1 MPFHLWSPEVRL
13 SRRDFLAGLA
23 LGGATLAL
31 AEPAPAGDDE
41 GPWFALVSD
50 THIPADRGQRAFG
63 QLPGENLRIVIADI
77 LSRPRR
83 PEGVLING
91 DLALKDGKPADYAA
105 FLTLLE
111 PLRRAGLPI
120 HLTLGNHDDRGH
132 FRQAIRGLIPADST
146 VEEKH
151 AGAFEVLGRR
161 FLLLDSLDQ
170 VDKVP
175 GRLGEAQLAW
185 LAHEL
190 DAHKDIP
197 TLVFVHHPPHSGTRW
212 RRHDALLDGDALLDV
227 VEPRAWVESLVFGH
241 THRWSQTTEYGLDF
255 VNLPAVAYSFQP
267 EQPLG
272 YCRLDLAG
280 GRPRFA
286 LRDVVRKTGGDGK
299 VLHRRPRPH
308 HAARV

>member
-1 MPFHLWSPEVRL
+1 MPFHLRSPDVRL

-31 AEPAPAGDDE
+31 AEPAAGDEE

-50 THIPADRGQRAFG
+50 THIPADRGQKAFG
-63 QLPGENLRIVIADI
+63 QVPAENLRIVVADI

-91 DLALKDGKPADYAA
+91 DLALKDGKPGDYAA

-111 PLRRAGLPI
+111 PLRRAGVPI

-132 FRQAIRGLIPADST
+132 FRQAIRGLIPADSA

-161 FLLLDSLDQ
+161 FLLLDSLDK

-190 DAHKDIP
+190 DAHKDVP
-197 TLVFVHHPPHSGTRW
+197 TVVFVHHPPHSGTRW
-212 RRHDALLDGDALLDV
+212 KRHDALLDGDALLDV
-227 VEPRAWVESLVFGH
+227 VEPRPWVESLVFGH
-241 THRWSQTTEYGLDF
+241 THRWSQTTEYGLEL
-255 VNLPAVAYSFQP
+255 VNLTGRRVLVPARAAARILP
-267 EQPLG
+267 ARP
-272 YCRLDLAG
+272 R
-280 GRPRFA
+280 GRPA
-286 LRDVVRKTGGDGK
+286 QVRAAGRRPQDGRRRQGPD
-299 VLHRRPRPH
+299 RRPRHH

>member
-1 MPFHLWSPEVRL
+1 MPFHIWSSDVRL
-13 SRRDFLAGLA
+13 TRRDFLAGLA

-31 AEPAPAGDDE
+31 AEPAPAGDEE

-50 THIPADRGQRAFG
+50 THIPAQTGQKAFG
-63 QLPGENLRIVIADI
+63 QIPSENLRIVVADI

-91 DLALKDGKPADYAA
+91 DLALKDGKPGDYAA
-105 FLTLLE
+105 FLMLLE

-132 FRQAIRGLIPADST
+132 FREAIRGVIPAGST

-161 FLLLDSLDQ
+161 FLLLDSLDE

-185 LAHEL
+185 LGREL
-190 DAHKDIP
+190 DEHKGVP
-197 TLVFVHHPPHSGTRW
+197 TVVFVHHPPHSSSRGKKP
-212 RRHDALLDGDALLDV
+212 DALLDGDALLDLV
-227 VEPRAWVESLVFGH
+227 RPRPWVEALVFGH
-241 THRWSQTTEYGLDF
+241 THRWSETSEAGMDL
-255 VNLPAVAYSFQP
+255 VNLPAVAYSFLP

-299 VLHRRPRPH
+299 VLHRRPRH
-308 HAARV
+308 HHTARV